1 MDSGF
6 LSSSEAP
13 KVPEQASAPVAPE
26 LVPQGSP
33 VIAVEQQPFSEAKL
47 ESEAVQVQAAP
58 AVIAAPAAPAVQVV
72 VAAPAEA
79 VIAVPP
85 DKVSE
90 DVQKILE
97 DGLEEA
103 IVTMPEEAKQRFL
116 QKGREI
122 GTIVADM
129 VRQYKVEVKRV
140 LHMLKDWLTTIPGIN
155 RFFLEKEAKIKTDRI
170 LELERVRHEA
180 VPA

>member
-1 MDSGF
+1 MDTGF

-13 KVPEQASAPVAPE
+13 KASESQPVVAPPELTPSFSTPTPEQAGFIETKLETETAQTRALAEITAHDPVADTQLAAVPVAPT
-26 LVPQGSP
+26 
-33 VIAVEQQPFSEAKL
+33 IAV
-47 ESEAVQVQAAP
+47 AP
-58 AVIAAPAAPAVQVV
+58 DQVV
-72 VAAPAEA
+72 V
-79 VIAVPP
+79 
-85 DKVSE
+85 

-116 QKGREI
+116 QKGKEI

-129 VRQYKVEVKRV
+129 VRRYKVEVKRV
-140 LHMLKDWLTTIPGIN
+140 LHLLKDWLTTIPGVN

-170 LELERVRHEA
+170 LELERVRHA
-180 VPA
+180 AAPV